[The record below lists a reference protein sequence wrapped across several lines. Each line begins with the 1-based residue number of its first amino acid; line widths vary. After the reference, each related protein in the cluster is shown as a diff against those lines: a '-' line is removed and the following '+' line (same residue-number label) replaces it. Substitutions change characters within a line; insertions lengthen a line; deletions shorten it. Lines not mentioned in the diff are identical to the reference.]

1 MAASFLGDLF
11 TRYCMSWTLI
21 SYCRFVLSLSGN
33 SDLKRSAFDLKAAR
47 YCRGEVATP
56 SSMVGAVIGILV
68 TLPELREEKQ
78 AVVQIKVYVCL
89 PWVRRAQQKLVTD
102 VCKIGVACQ
111 IFLASLQ
118 LDSIPYVLYCFLPFL

>member
-1 MAASFLGDLF
+1 MAASFLGDVF

-68 TLPELREEKQ
+68 MLPELLEKKQ
-78 AVVQIKVYVCL
+78 AVVQLKVYVCL
-89 PWVRRAQQKLVTD
+89 P
-102 VCKIGVACQ
+102 
-111 IFLASLQ
+111 
-118 LDSIPYVLYCFLPFL
+118 